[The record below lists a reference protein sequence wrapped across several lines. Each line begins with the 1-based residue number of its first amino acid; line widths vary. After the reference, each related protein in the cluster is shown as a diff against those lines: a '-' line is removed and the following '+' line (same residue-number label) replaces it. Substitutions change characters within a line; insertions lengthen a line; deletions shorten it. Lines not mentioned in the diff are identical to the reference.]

1 MTYTQLCLVAVPAS
15 LLLDLVVLRTR
26 LVLRVA
32 FWASY
37 AIIVVFQL
45 LTNGWLTG
53 RRIVTYAA
61 DAVVGGADP
70 VLLGHGRL
78 FYAPVED
85 LAFGFAL
92 VLQTLAWW
100 VFWGRRGVQ
109 PSAGALRRSASA
121 PPRGGL
127 RSRAA
132 APARPPRPGDGSA
145 R

>member
-1 MTYTQLCLVAVPAS
+1 MTYTQLCLLAVPAS
-15 LLLDLVVLRTR
+15 LALDLVVLRTA
-26 LVLRVA
+26 LVTRKA

-45 LTNGWLTG
+45 MTNGWLTG
-53 RRIVTYAA
+53 RRIVTYDA
-61 DAVVGGADP
+61 DAVVGGSEP
-70 VLLGHGRL
+70 LLFGSGRL

-109 PSAGALRRSASA
+109 PTSPSASE
-121 PPRGGL
+121 PPH
-127 RSRAA
+127 A
-132 APARPPRPGDGSA
+132 APTPP
-145 R
+145 